1 MEDNPLLRT
10 PGRVLRRWRA
20 PLLGAVSALACLG
33 AAGAVAVGALVSP
46 VADLGTQDVPA
57 ADTVPS
63 QVAADSPDPSPS
75 PSPTPERRELERAC
89 EASCTIVF
97 EASAA
102 GGLELQVTADGE
114 LADYR
119 AVEATSTHAVITVT
133 GTGTFQAVATG
144 TGPLTLDAHD

>member
-1 MEDNPLLRT
+1 MEANPLLRT

-20 PLLGAVSALACLG
+20 PLVGAASALACLG

-46 VADLGTQDVPA
+46 VADLDVEDVPA

-63 QVAADSPDPSPS
+63 QAVAGTPE

-89 EASCTIVF
+89 EASCTLTF